1 MTPRLIVQESG
12 GALEFRFATGEIDDR
27 RFPGEQAFSP
37 PLTTEELED
46 LRWYVEDYL
55 RAPYAVW
62 EDRGQAVADRLDA
75 YGHKLFDS
83 LFGPGKPGRDA
94 FVHAEG
100 QGDYEL
106 WLCSSD
112 PGFLGLP
119 WELMADPDPGR
130 PEPLAFRLAG
140 INRTIGSA
148 QKAIDVPSG
157 ETLRV
162 LMLIARPYGER
173 DAAYRAVA
181 RPLFQKLEAV
191 AGKVEVDL
199 VRPPTLDAMRDAL
212 RAAKE
217 RREPYHVLHFDGH
230 GAFGAAPP
238 DPSAEIDPTPSSGT
252 APRASSRSSGRRAGP
267 SWSRPR
273 TSPPTSPRAT
283 SRFSSSTPAAQA
295 GSRAA
300 PARRTRSPPAWRR
313 PGPRPWWRWVTASTS
328 APPPSSW
335 RRSTR
340 ACSRARR

>member
-1 MTPRLIVQESG
+1 VTPRLIVQESG
-12 GALEFRFATGEIDDR
+12 GELEFRFATGEIDDR

-62 EDRGQAVADRLDA
+62 EDRGQAVADRLDG

-83 LFGPGKPGRDA
+83 LFGLGKPGRDA

-100 QGDYEL
+100 QGDYEI
-106 WLCSSD
+106 WLRSDD

-140 INRTIGSA
+140 INRTIGGA
-148 QKAIDVPSG
+148 QRAIEVPSG

-162 LMLIARPYGER
+162 LMLIARPYGEQ
-173 DAAYRAVA
+173 DAVYRAVA

-199 VRPPTLDAMRDAL
+199 VRPPTLDAMREAL
-212 RAAKE
+212 KAAKE
-217 RREPYHVLHFDGH
+217 EGKPYHILHFDGH

-238 DPSAEIDPTPSSGT
+238 DPSAEVDPTQLRHGAKGFLAFEKEAGGIDLIAAEDVAADLAEDVDRDLLAEALQRLARRPHDLRPDPVAGQDDD
-252 APRASSRSSGRRAGP
+252 APGHQAL
-267 SWSRPR
+267 
-273 TSPPTSPRAT
+273 
-283 SRFSSSTPAAQA
+283 PAA
-295 GSRAA
+295 RAWVSGGL
-300 PARRTRSPPAWRR
+300 T
-313 PGPRPWWRWVTASTS
+313 GPW
-328 APPPSSW
+328 
-335 RRSTR
+335 
-340 ACSRARR
+340 